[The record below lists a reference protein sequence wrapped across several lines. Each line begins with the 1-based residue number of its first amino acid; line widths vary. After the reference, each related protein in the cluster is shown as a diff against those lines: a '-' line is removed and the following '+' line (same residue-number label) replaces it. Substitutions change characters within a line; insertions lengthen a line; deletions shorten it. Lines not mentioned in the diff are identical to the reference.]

1 MLEIVWHGRGGQ
13 GAFTAAKLLGAAA
26 AGHDGLHALAFPS
39 FGPERRGAPMRAF
52 TKIDS
57 VPVADRSVPTRADI
71 VVYLD
76 ETLLDE
82 GWRGECRTRVAG
94 ETDGASAGV
103 AAGEA
108 GGASADAAG
117 EVAGAGGAGKAGGAA
132 EVPATI
138 VLVNHGEAGRT
149 PEGLLCLPASA
160 LAAETLGRDIPNTAF
175 LGAICELSDMLSID
189 DALRAIDELMPPRL
203 RESNKEVV
211 ARAAKLAREL
221 AHAAA
226 PAIPSLFTA
235 GGAASQTKA
244 AQGETAQ
251 PAATAHVRHEAL
263 DYTAIAQT
271 TCFPSGYLDHDNA
284 GWRSV
289 RPVVDEAACVGCLHC
304 WVQCPD
310 ACVIRRDDDAPS
322 ANARA
327 GAGAGAHIGDHR
339 EERGEGADGRGD
351 AAAPH
356 GAARVPRTPVAIDY
370 ALCKGCGICARA
382 CPVDAIAMV
391 GEHER
396 EEEAA

>member
-57 VPVADRSVPTRADI
+57 APVADRSVPTRADI

-94 ETDGASAGV
+94 DTDGASAGV

-108 GGASADAAG
+108 A
-117 EVAGAGGAGKAGGAA
+117 GAA

-175 LGAICELSDMLSID
+175 LGAICELSDMLCIE

-226 PAIPSLFTA
+226 PAIPSLFTVGETA
-235 GGAASQTKA
+235 TSQTKA
-244 AQGETAQ
+244 AQGEPAQ
-251 PAATAHVRHEAL
+251 LSAIAHVRHEAL

-310 ACVIRRDDDAPS
+310 ACVIRRDDTDAGTGG
-322 ANARA
+322 AHA
-327 GAGAGAHIGDHR
+327 GAGAGAHADGHG

-356 GAARVPRTPVAIDY
+356 GAARVPRLPVAIDY

-396 EEEAA
+396 EEVAA